1 MYKKRKWKT
10 LFALLLTVTLVLS
23 AMPSKE
29 ILASEGEISADTLSI
44 GKELFSSFQPDE
56 YVKWFKID
64 PKSVVTKATHLEVE
78 LNSTE
83 EMNISVYSSKDN
95 AMSDNTFDRYNA
107 VSFMDNKGVIYFPI
121 AWEGPYYIKVEY
133 YSNTDDE
140 EYIEEEE
147 VPEPNSEFSLKVTDT
162 KQAPTVETEEA
173 CPVELSTKET
183 KDNQPLL
190 TQLRT
195 IRDTILSSTANGK
208 KLSSLYYQVS
218 PFLSAKMIFNKQ
230 LRQDVLTNLN
240 TLKPI
245 FANLLD
251 NGTSSTYKIGK
262 NEAKAINNLYEIA
275 LEASPTA
282 LQTKIS
288 TLANKVELSNI
299 EGKTLDDIFTLL
311 GASSS
316 SITNKEINNKYIV
329 KMKSGKTVSSLKNSL
344 GKASAQTIK
353 GLEGSEKIAD
363 GMFTLELKEGKYTT
377 KSANTL
383 INKIQKAKEV
393 EYIEPVQQYTLLSL
407 PSDVSAPYQWS
418 LKNTAQTNGKKGAD
432 IQFEKLYQ
440 LQQSTDVKQMKIAVL
455 DTGVDASLAD
465 LKNKITAGYNF
476 INESDNVYDDNNH
489 GTHVSGIIAAGINN
503 GYSMSGIHSNA
514 KIMPVKILDAS
525 GSGDTEQIAKGI
537 KYAVDH
543 GAKVINMSLGG
554 GYSRVIESMLQYANS
569 KNVTIIAA
577 SGNNGYEGLDYPGSS
592 KYVTAVGASND
603 LDIVADYSSYG
614 KELKLVAPGSNIPS
628 LVPNGNLVL
637 YSGTSMATP
646 HVSAVAGL
654 LLSLN
659 GKLKPKEVEKYL
671 IETTTSIVFKE
682 NDNPE
687 NEFSEEYPEDLPAS
701 SNPIGFDKVS
711 GWGRLN
717 AFSAFSALKLNAK
730 INPVYNSTR
739 LLTGTA
745 EQGSK
750 VSVKLGSKTYSSS
763 ADKNG
768 KFTVEIPLQKADKLM
783 YVQLSSKN
791 GTASTSLRTTVQR
804 DTKAPNAP
812 TVQKVGDNDSLLKGT
827 SEPFANINA
836 KVKGKLIGK
845 GTADKSGKFA
855 IKIKKQKANTIV
867 SVTAADGAKN
877 TSKPATVKV
886 VDNTPPPIP
895 TITGTI
901 SNKSDK
907 ITGNAEANSTVT
919 AKAGKKKL
927 GSAVADKK
935 GKYTIK
941 IKKQKENTK
950 ISVTATDKAKNIS
963 KAKTITVADKIA
975 PAKPKV
981 NTITTKTTKVTG
993 TAEKNATI
1001 IIKRNNKVLAEGKTN
1016 KKGAFSI
1023 KIKKQKEKTSLTI
1036 TAKDTSGNV
1045 SKSVIK
1051 VVTKAK

>member
-44 GKELFSSFQPDE
+44 GKELSSSFQPDE

-750 VSVKLGSKTYSSS
+750 VSVKLGGKTYSSS

-768 KFTVEIPLQKADKLM
+768 KFTIEIPLQKADKLI

-791 GTASTSLRTTVQR
+791 GIASTSLRTTVQR
-804 DTKAPNAP
+804 DTKAPNLP
-812 TVQKVGDNDSLLKGT
+812 TIQKLGDNDSLMKGT
-827 SEPFANINA
+827 SEPFAYINA

-845 GTADKSGKFA
+845 GNADKNGKFA

-877 TSKPATVKV
+877 ISKPATVKV

-907 ITGNAEANSTVT
+907 ITGKAEANSTVT

-963 KAKTITVADKIA
+963 KAKTITVVDKIA

-993 TAEKNATI
+993 TSEKNATI

-1045 SKSVIK
+1045 SKPVKK

>member
-44 GKELFSSFQPDE
+44 GKELSSSFQPDE

-147 VPEPNSEFSLKVTDT
+147 VPEPNSQFSLKVTDT

-195 IRDTILSSTANGK
+195 IRDTILSSTENGK

-329 KMKSGKTVSSLKNSL
+329 KMKAGKTVSSLKNSL

-418 LKNTAQTNGKKGAD
+418 LKNTAQTNGKNGAD

-503 GYSMSGIHSNA
+503 GYSMSGIHTNA

-717 AFSAFSALKLNAK
+717 AFFAFSALKLNAK

-768 KFTVEIPLQKADKLM
+768 KFTVEIPLQKPDKLM
-783 YVQLSSKN
+783 YIQLSSKN
-791 GTASTSLRTTVQR
+791 GNASTSLRTTVQR
-804 DTKAPNAP
+804 DTKAPNLP
-812 TVQKVGDNDSLLKGT
+812 TIQKLGDNDSLMKGT
-827 SEPFANINA
+827 SEPFAYINA

-845 GTADKSGKFA
+845 GNADKNGKFA

-907 ITGNAEANSTVT
+907 ITGKAEANSTVT

-963 KAKTITVADKIA
+963 KAKTITVVDKIA
-975 PAKPKV
+975 PVKPKV

-993 TAEKNATI
+993 TSEKNATI

-1045 SKSVIK
+1045 SKPVKK

>member
-44 GKELFSSFQPDE
+44 GKELSSSFQPDE

-147 VPEPNSEFSLKVTDT
+147 VPEPNSQFSLKVTDT

-329 KMKSGKTVSSLKNSL
+329 KMKAGKTVSSLKNSL

-418 LKNTAQTNGKKGAD
+418 LKNTAQTNGKNGAD

-768 KFTVEIPLQKADKLM
+768 KFTVEIPLQKPDKLM
-783 YVQLSSKN
+783 YIQLSSKN
-791 GTASTSLRTTVQR
+791 GNASTSLRTTVQR
-804 DTKAPNAP
+804 DTKAPNLP
-812 TVQKVGDNDSLLKGT
+812 TIQKLGDNDSLMKGT
-827 SEPFANINA
+827 SEPFAYINA

-845 GTADKSGKFA
+845 GNADKNGKFA

-907 ITGNAEANSTVT
+907 ITGKAEANSTVT

-963 KAKTITVADKIA
+963 KAKTITVVDKIA

-981 NTITTKTTKVTG
+981 NTITMKTTKVTG
-993 TAEKNATI
+993 TSEKNATI

-1045 SKSVIK
+1045 SKPVKK

>member
-23 AMPSKE
+23 AMPTKE

-44 GKELFSSFQPDE
+44 GKELSSSFQPDE

-83 EMNISVYSSKDN
+83 EMNISVYSSKNN
-95 AMSDNTFDRYNA
+95 AMSDNTFDQYNA
-107 VSFMDNKGVIYFPI
+107 VSFMDYKGIIYFPI

-147 VPEPNSEFSLKVTDT
+147 VPEPNSEFSLKVTDI

-173 CPVELSTKET
+173 CPVELSTKDT
-183 KDNQPLL
+183 KDNQPIL

-195 IRDTILSSTANGK
+195 IRDTILSSTPNGK

-230 LRQDVLTNLN
+230 LRQDVLTNLK

-329 KMKSGKTVSSLKNSL
+329 KMKAGKTVSSLKNSL

-418 LKNTAQTNGKKGAD
+418 LKNTAQTNGKNGAD

-768 KFTVEIPLQKADKLM
+768 KFTVEIPLQKPDKLM
-783 YVQLSSKN
+783 YIQLSSKN
-791 GTASTSLRTTVQR
+791 GNASTSLRTTVQR
-804 DTKAPNAP
+804 DTKAPNLP
-812 TVQKVGDNDSLLKGT
+812 TIQKLGDNDSLMKGT
-827 SEPFANINA
+827 SEPFAYINA

-845 GTADKSGKFA
+845 GNADKNGKFA

-907 ITGNAEANSTVT
+907 ITGKAEANSTVT

-963 KAKTITVADKIA
+963 KAKTITVVDKIA

-981 NTITTKTTKVTG
+981 NTITMKTTKVTG
-993 TAEKNATI
+993 TSEKNATI

-1045 SKSVIK
+1045 SKPVKK

>member
-44 GKELFSSFQPDE
+44 GKELSSSFQPDE

-147 VPEPNSEFSLKVTDT
+147 VPEPNSQFSLKVTDT

-195 IRDTILSSTANGK
+195 IRDTILSSTENGK

-329 KMKSGKTVSSLKNSL
+329 KMKAGKTVSSLKNSL

-418 LKNTAQTNGKKGAD
+418 LKNTAQTNGKNGAD

-503 GYSMSGIHSNA
+503 GYSMSGIHTNA

-768 KFTVEIPLQKADKLM
+768 KFTVEIPLQKPDKLM
-783 YVQLSSKN
+783 YIQLSSKN
-791 GTASTSLRTTVQR
+791 GNASTSLRTTVQR
-804 DTKAPNAP
+804 DTKAPNLP
-812 TVQKVGDNDSLLKGT
+812 TIQKLGDNDSLMKGT
-827 SEPFANINA
+827 SEPFAYINA

-845 GTADKSGKFA
+845 GNADKNGKFA

-907 ITGNAEANSTVT
+907 ITGKAEANSTVT

-963 KAKTITVADKIA
+963 KAKTITVVDKIA

-993 TAEKNATI
+993 TSEKNATI

-1045 SKSVIK
+1045 SKPVKK

>member
-1 MYKKRKWKT
+1 MKKCKWKT
-10 LFALLLTVTLVLS
+10 IFALLLTVTLVLS

-29 ILASEGEISADTLSI
+29 ILASEGEISAATLSI
-44 GKELFSSFQPDE
+44 GKELSSSFQPDE
-56 YVKWFKID
+56 HVKWFKID

-95 AMSDNTFDRYNA
+95 AMSDNTFDQYNA

-133 YSNTDDE
+133 YSNVDDE
-140 EYIEEEE
+140 EYIGEEE
-147 VPEPNSEFSLKVTDT
+147 VPEPNSQFSLKVTDT
-162 KQAPTVETEEA
+162 KQAPTVEAEEA
-173 CPVELSTKET
+173 CPVELSTKES
-183 KDNQPLL
+183 KDSQTIL

-230 LRQDVLTNLN
+230 LRQDVLTNLKA
-240 TLKPI
+240 LKPI
-245 FANLLD
+245 FTNLLD

-262 NEAKAINNLYEIA
+262 NEAKAINNLYEIT

-288 TLANKVELSNI
+288 SLANKVELSNI

-344 GKASAQTIK
+344 GKTSAQSIK

-363 GMFTLELKEGKYTT
+363 GMFTLELNEGKYTT

-383 INKIQKAKEV
+383 INKIQNANEV

-418 LKNTAQTNGKKGAD
+418 LKNTAQTNGKNGAD

-628 LVPNGNLVL
+628 LVPNGNLLL

-687 NEFSEEYPEDLPAS
+687 NEFSEEYPDDLPAS

-717 AFSAFSALKLNAK
+717 AFSAFSALKLKAK

-845 GTADKSGKFA
+845 GTADKNGKFA

-867 SVTAADGAKN
+867 SVTAEDGAKN
-877 TSKPATVKV
+877 SSKPATVKV

>member
-44 GKELFSSFQPDE
+44 GKELSSSFQPDE

-147 VPEPNSEFSLKVTDT
+147 VPEPNSQFSLKVTDT

-195 IRDTILSSTANGK
+195 IRDTILSSTENGK

-329 KMKSGKTVSSLKNSL
+329 KMKAGKTVSSLKNSL

-418 LKNTAQTNGKKGAD
+418 LKNTAQTNGKNGAD

-503 GYSMSGIHSNA
+503 GYSMSGIHTNA

-717 AFSAFSALKLNAK
+717 AFFAFSALKLNAK

-768 KFTVEIPLQKADKLM
+768 KFTVEIPLQKPDKLM
-783 YVQLSSKN
+783 YIQLSSKN
-791 GTASTSLRTTVQR
+791 GNASTSLRTTVQR
-804 DTKAPNAP
+804 DTKAPNLP
-812 TVQKVGDNDSLLKGT
+812 TIQKLGDNDSLMKGT
-827 SEPFANINA
+827 SEPFAYINA

-845 GTADKSGKFA
+845 GNADKNGKFA

-907 ITGNAEANSTVT
+907 ITGKAEANSTVT

-963 KAKTITVADKIA
+963 KAKTITVVDKIA

-993 TAEKNATI
+993 TSEKNATI

-1045 SKSVIK
+1045 SKPVKK

>member
-44 GKELFSSFQPDE
+44 GKELSSSFQPDE

-147 VPEPNSEFSLKVTDT
+147 VPEPNSQFSLKVTDT

-195 IRDTILSSTANGK
+195 IRDTILSSTENGK

-329 KMKSGKTVSSLKNSL
+329 KMKAGKTVSSLKNSL

-418 LKNTAQTNGKKGAD
+418 LKNTAQTNGKNGAD

-503 GYSMSGIHSNA
+503 GYSMSGIHTNA

-768 KFTVEIPLQKADKLM
+768 KFTVEIPLQKPDKLM
-783 YVQLSSKN
+783 YIQLSSKN
-791 GTASTSLRTTVQR
+791 GNASTSLRTTVQR
-804 DTKAPNAP
+804 DTKAPNLP
-812 TVQKVGDNDSLLKGT
+812 TIQKLGDNDSLMKGT
-827 SEPFANINA
+827 SEPFAYINA

-845 GTADKSGKFA
+845 GNADKNGKFA

-886 VDNTPPPIP
+886 VDNTPPPMP

-907 ITGNAEANSTVT
+907 ITGKAEANSTVT

-950 ISVTATDKAKNIS
+950 ISVTATDKTKNIS
-963 KAKTITVADKIA
+963 KAKTITVVDKIA

-993 TAEKNATI
+993 TSEKNATI

-1045 SKSVIK
+1045 SKPVKK

>member
-44 GKELFSSFQPDE
+44 GKELSSSFQPDE

-147 VPEPNSEFSLKVTDT
+147 VPEPNSQFSLKVTDT

-329 KMKSGKTVSSLKNSL
+329 KMKAGKTVSSLKNSL

-418 LKNTAQTNGKKGAD
+418 LKNTAQTNGKNGAD

-503 GYSMSGIHSNA
+503 GYSMSGIHTNA

-717 AFSAFSALKLNAK
+717 AFFAFSALKLNAK

-768 KFTVEIPLQKADKLM
+768 KFTVEIPLQKPDKLM
-783 YVQLSSKN
+783 YIQLSSKN
-791 GTASTSLRTTVQR
+791 GNASTSLRTTVQR
-804 DTKAPNAP
+804 DTKAPNLP
-812 TVQKVGDNDSLLKGT
+812 TIQKLGDNDSLMKGT
-827 SEPFANINA
+827 SEPFAYINA

-845 GTADKSGKFA
+845 GNADKNGKFA

-907 ITGNAEANSTVT
+907 ITGKAEANSTVT

-963 KAKTITVADKIA
+963 KAKTITVVDKIA

-993 TAEKNATI
+993 TSEKNATI

-1023 KIKKQKEKTSLTI
+1023 KIKKQKEKNSLTI

-1045 SKSVIK
+1045 SKPVKK

>member
-44 GKELFSSFQPDE
+44 GKELSSSFQPDE

-147 VPEPNSEFSLKVTDT
+147 VPEPNSQFSLKVTDT

-329 KMKSGKTVSSLKNSL
+329 KMKAGKTVSSLKNSL

-418 LKNTAQTNGKKGAD
+418 LKNTAQTNGKNGAD

-503 GYSMSGIHSNA
+503 GYSMSGIHTNA

-717 AFSAFSALKLNAK
+717 AFFAFSALKLNAK

-768 KFTVEIPLQKADKLM
+768 KFTVEIPLQKPDKLM
-783 YVQLSSKN
+783 YIQLSSKN
-791 GTASTSLRTTVQR
+791 GNASTSLRTTVQR
-804 DTKAPNAP
+804 DTKAPNLP
-812 TVQKVGDNDSLLKGT
+812 TIQKLGDNDSLMKGT
-827 SEPFANINA
+827 SEPFAYINA

-845 GTADKSGKFA
+845 GNADKNGKFA

-907 ITGNAEANSTVT
+907 ITGKAEANSTVT

-963 KAKTITVADKIA
+963 KAKTITVVDKIA

-1045 SKSVIK
+1045 SKPVKK

>member
-44 GKELFSSFQPDE
+44 GKELSSSFQPDE

-147 VPEPNSEFSLKVTDT
+147 VPEPNSQFSLKVTDT

-195 IRDTILSSTANGK
+195 IRDTILSSTENGK

-329 KMKSGKTVSSLKNSL
+329 KIKAGKTVSSLKNSL

-418 LKNTAQTNGKKGAD
+418 LKNTAQTNGKNGAD

-503 GYSMSGIHSNA
+503 GYSMSGIHTNA

-569 KNVTIIAA
+569 KNVTIISA

-717 AFSAFSALKLNAK
+717 AFFAFSALKLNAK

-768 KFTVEIPLQKADKLM
+768 KFTVEIPLQKPDKLM
-783 YVQLSSKN
+783 YIQLSSKN
-791 GTASTSLRTTVQR
+791 GNASTSLRTTVQR
-804 DTKAPNAP
+804 DTKAPNLP
-812 TVQKVGDNDSLLKGT
+812 TIQKLGDNDSLMKGT
-827 SEPFANINA
+827 SEPFAYINA

-845 GTADKSGKFA
+845 GNADKNGKFA

-886 VDNTPPPIP
+886 VDNTPPPMP

-907 ITGNAEANSTVT
+907 ITGKAEANSTVT

-963 KAKTITVADKIA
+963 KAKTITVVDKIA
-975 PAKPKV
+975 PVKPKV

-993 TAEKNATI
+993 TSEKNATI

-1045 SKSVIK
+1045 SKPVKK